1 MKSMFRWS
9 ALTALLLAIAAGA
22 VMAQFPATTPAAT
35 KIGVVNVG
43 LLFTKYH
50 KSTVFKKELVND
62 LAPLKAKA
70 EDIKKNMAGHEA
82 WLRAVDKNTKEP
94 EKLKQIELSTGAL
107 MNGKHQLE
115 NLDMEARKL
124 IGKKQETQLVQLY
137 LEIQAGVQQYAQQ
150 NGFHV
155 VLAYGD
161 PPDADLNSFGNISRK
176 MNGLDQGGVV
186 PFYVQNGLDVS
197 NDVLARLNQGHGGSG
212 VPAIPVN
219 QQK

>member
-1 MKSMFRWS
+1 MKSMFRWG
-9 ALTALLLAIAAGA
+9 ALTALLLAIVTGA

-50 KSTVFKKELVND
+50 KSETFKKELEND
-62 LAPLKAKA
+62 LAPLKGQA
-70 EDIKKNMAGHEA
+70 EKIKENMGGHEK
-82 WLRAVDKNTKEP
+82 WLRSVDKAKKDPAT
-94 EKLKQIELSTGAL
+94 LTQIETSTQAL

-137 LEIQAGVQQYAQQ
+137 LEIQTAVAQYASQ
-150 NGFHV
+150 NGFHM

-161 PPDADLNSFGNISRK
+161 PPNADLNSFNNVSRK

-186 PFYVQNGLDVS
+186 PFYVQNGLDLS
-197 NDVLARLNQGHGGSG
+197 NDVLARLNAG
-212 VPAIPVN
+212 VQATPVGL
-219 QQK
+219 QK